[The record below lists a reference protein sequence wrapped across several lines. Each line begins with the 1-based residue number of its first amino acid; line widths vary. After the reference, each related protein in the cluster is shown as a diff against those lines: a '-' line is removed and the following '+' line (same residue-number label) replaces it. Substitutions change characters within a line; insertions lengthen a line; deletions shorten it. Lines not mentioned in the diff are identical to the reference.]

1 MEHKL
6 FLSLCECCTFL
17 CLLFTECTFP
27 SLEPLLHIHALTGT
41 HLKTWKWEVGD
52 LYISECGSLSLS
64 LHLSPPWY
72 SFLWL
77 ILLYWPPWKSNIS
90 AELKEINSL
99 HWGSSFLHLSLETLS
114 RCKLRGNYT
123 PYLICCSSPG
133 DPALP
138 VFQNLKTFVQFV
150 FSSFYYL
157 AKAIG

>member
-1 MEHKL
+1 MPNVFWEFDNMAGWNTNYSSPFVSAVDFFAC
-6 FLSLCECCTFL
+6 FLLNVLSQALSSCFIYMLWLVLTWR
-17 CLLFTECTFP
+17 
-27 SLEPLLHIHALTGT
+27 LESGRWGIC
-41 HLKTWKWEVGD
+41 
-52 LYISECGSLSLS
+52 ISQNVVLSLS

-114 RCKLRGNYT
+114 RCKLRGNYR

-138 VFQNLKTFVQFV
+138 VFQYLKTFV
-150 FSSFYYL
+150 
-157 AKAIG
+157 